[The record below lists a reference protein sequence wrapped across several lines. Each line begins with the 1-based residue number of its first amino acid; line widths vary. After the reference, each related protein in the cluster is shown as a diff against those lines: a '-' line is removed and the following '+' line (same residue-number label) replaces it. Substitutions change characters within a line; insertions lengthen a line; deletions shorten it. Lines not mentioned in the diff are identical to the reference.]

1 MTFGE
6 LPNYDE
12 ALSIRLK
19 DTYGLEDSPYDD
31 APLSKFLEDVFG
43 EDYDDISINDI
54 NDALEERDLE
64 TIDFEGMAFD
74 DVKDMLYPNASDEEF
89 EEEMMDRL

>member
-12 ALSIRLK
+12 ALSIELK
-19 DTYGLEDSPYDD
+19 DVYGAED
-31 APLSKFLEDVFG
+31 APYNNVPLSDFLEEVFG
-43 EDYDDISINDI
+43 EDYDDTSIDEI
-54 NDALEERDLE
+54 NAALEERDLE